1 MKPDFDTD
9 EVCAMI
15 DVEVAYATP
24 AKQLIIAIRVQ
35 QGTTAYDAVLLSGI
49 QSKFDTINPDKG
61 PMGIFS
67 KLLDGKTRPLPR
79 EYILQNRDR
88 VEIYRPLLI
97 DPKQARLKRAGK
109 TRK

>member
-1 MKPDFDTD
+1 MKAMFEQDDDTAVI
-9 EVCAMI
+9 E
-15 DVEVAYATP
+15 VEVAYATP
-24 AKQLIIAIRVQ
+24 ERQLIIALNVPV
-35 QGTTAYDAVLLSGI
+35 GTTAYEAVQLSGI
-49 QSKFDTINPDKG
+49 EKEFPGINVDKD

-109 TRK
+109 NKN